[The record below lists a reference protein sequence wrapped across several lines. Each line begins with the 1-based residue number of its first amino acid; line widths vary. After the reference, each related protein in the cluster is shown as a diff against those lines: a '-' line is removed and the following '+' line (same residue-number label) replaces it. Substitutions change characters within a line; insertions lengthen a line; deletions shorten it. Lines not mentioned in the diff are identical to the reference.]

1 MKLSRAKAIYYGL
14 GNLMGVGSGLI
25 VQWLMYYYSPP
36 QNAGLTPLAP
46 IFLMGAVFLFGRAI
60 DAISDPLIGW
70 WSDRTYTRWGR
81 RKPFII
87 AGCILMGLS
96 QTLIW
101 LPPVHEV
108 SIINATYAAVM
119 LGIFWFGFTAA
130 IAPYLALLPEI
141 AEDDAE
147 RIRLTT
153 YQAFFLQVSV
163 VITGLVVPLF
173 LLRYL
178 GFFLTSVVLT
188 AIMFFAM
195 IPLVLTIKE
204 RITPDKVARGL
215 GLLEAIKLTL
225 KNRVFITYL
234 TMIFFLQLAI
244 NAMNLVL
251 PYGVTVLGRL
261 QKYYVGYFYIPL
273 LIVSLITLPVYK
285 SISIKWG
292 KKKVFMMS
300 MIGLSIASIAA
311 SLIGVLPVN
320 PLLMI
325 VVIGGFVGIFIIPQ
339 FMMPN
344 AFIAEISDLDE
355 SITGYRREAIYFGV
369 QGLIWKSAAGA
380 AALLSGAIMNAYG
393 YNPGHDLGIRLVYI
407 ISSILLVIAAVI
419 LTRYRIRKH

>member
-1 MKLSRAKAIYYGL
+1 MRLSRAKAIYYGL

-36 QNAGLTPLAP
+36 ENAGLTPLAP
-46 IFLMGAVFLFGRAI
+46 IVVMGVVFLFGRAI

-87 AGCILMGLS
+87 AGCLLMALS

-101 LPPVHEV
+101 LPPVHTV
-108 SIINATYAAVM
+108 SLINAVYAAIM

-153 YQAFFLQVSV
+153 YQALFLQISV

-178 GFFLTSVVLT
+178 GFFMTSVVLT
-188 AIMFFAM
+188 VIMFIAM
-195 IPLVLTIKE
+195 TPLVLTIHE
-204 RITPDKVARGL
+204 RVTPDKVAKSL
-215 GLLEAIKLTL
+215 GFLEAIKLTL
-225 KNRVFITYL
+225 KNKVFVTYL
-234 TMIFFLQLAI
+234 FMIFFLQLAI
-244 NAMNLVL
+244 NMMNLVL
-251 PYGVTVLGRL
+251 PYGVTVLGGL

-273 LIVSLITLPVYK
+273 LIVSLLTLPIYK
-285 SISIKWG
+285 SLSVRWG
-292 KKKVFMMS
+292 KKKVFIMS
-300 MIGLSIASIAA
+300 MLGLSIASIAA
-311 SLIGVLPVN
+311 SFIGWIPVS

-325 VVIGGFVGIFIIPQ
+325 IAIGGFVGVFLIPQ

-380 AALLSGAIMNAYG
+380 AALLSGWVMDMFG
-393 YNPGHDLGIRLVYI
+393 YNPGHDLGVRLVYI
-407 ISSILLVIAAVI
+407 ISSVLLVIAALI
-419 LTRYRIRKH
+419 LTRYRIEKH

>member
-36 QNAGLTPLAP
+36 KNAGLTPLAP
-46 IFLMGAVFLFGRAI
+46 IVVMGIVFLFGRAI
-60 DAISDPLIGW
+60 DAVSDPLIGW

-81 RKPFII
+81 RKPFIV
-87 AGCILMGLS
+87 AGCILMALS

-101 LPPVHEV
+101 LPPVHTV
-108 SIINATYAAVM
+108 SLINAVYAAIM
-119 LGIFWFGFTAA
+119 LGIFWFGYTAA

-153 YQAFFLQVSV
+153 YQALFLQVSV
-163 VITGLVVPLF
+163 VITGLIVPLF

-195 IPLVLTIKE
+195 TPLVLTIKE
-204 RITPDKVARGL
+204 RITPDKVAKKL
-215 GLLEAIKLTL
+215 GFFEAIKLTL
-225 KNRVFITYL
+225 KNRVFVTYL
-234 TMIFFLQLAI
+234 IMIFFLQLAI
-244 NAMNLVL
+244 NMMNLVL
-251 PYGVTVLGRL
+251 PYGVTVLGGL

-273 LIVSLITLPVYK
+273 LIVSLITLPIYR
-285 SISIKWG
+285 SISVKWG

-300 MIGLSIASIAA
+300 MIGLSVASIVAFF
-311 SLIGVLPVN
+311 IGIIPVN
-320 PLLMI
+320 PLIMI
-325 VVIGGFVGIFIIPQ
+325 IVIGGFVGVFIIPQ

-369 QGLIWKSAAGA
+369 QGLIWKSAAGV
-380 AALLSGAIMNAYG
+380 AALLSGFVMSKYG
-393 YNPGHDLGIRLVYI
+393 YNPGHDLGVRLVYI
-407 ISSILLVIAAVI
+407 ISSVLLVVAAAI
-419 LTRYRIRKH
+419 LTRYRVDKH